1 MIRNN
6 KIRRSGLAI
15 FSGML
20 AFMLFE
26 LSRSAIK
33 WTYPLDKITFLAP
46 GILLS
51 VFVLIPLIDASQRTM
66 LRIVMT
72 VMLST
77 VIWYGAYLIFLYLT
91 VLTKGPA
98 YLLAIV
104 SGIAGA
110 MLLLVVSRYLIPIQ
124 NKFTGSALR
133 RALFCGGLSGLLIG
147 ASAGDI
153 DLNWW
158 HYLFSAAGF
167 TVFHGGI
174 SSALAGLVETGENAT
189 MST

>member
-1 MIRNN
+1 
-6 KIRRSGLAI
+6 
-15 FSGML
+15 ML
-20 AFMLFE
+20 SFILFE

-33 WTYPLDKITFLAP
+33 WNYPLDKITFLAP
-46 GILLS
+46 GLLLS
-51 VFVLIPLIDASQRTM
+51 VFVLIPRINASQRTM
-66 LRIVMT
+66 IRIAMT

-77 VIWYGAYLIFLYLT
+77 VIWYCAYLIFLYLT
-91 VLTKGPA
+91 VLTKWPA
-98 YLLAIV
+98 YLLSIV

-110 MLLLVVSRYLIPIQ
+110 MLLLVVSRYLIPIR

-147 ASAGDI
+147 VSAGDV

-174 SSALAGLVETGENAT
+174 SSALTALVETGENAT
-189 MST
+189 MSA